1 MAATLAAYGMYSQSA
16 VLNDVVLTL
25 NEAGF
30 VNEDICM
37 MLSPTHPI
45 AAMVREAGFHS
56 GSETTSVSAN
66 LIGWLSKFG
75 AVIIPTVG
83 FFIRSQAYFHA
94 LLSSPDAP
102 GLCGNSTS
110 LSGLGF
116 SENDA
121 VRFEKQV
128 RQDGVL
134 VYIACQAS
142 ANIEWAME
150 LLRRT
155 GARETA
161 TLEVAEEVLAV
172 A

>member
-16 VLNDVVLTL
+16 ALNDVVLTL

-30 VNEDICM
+30 MNEDICM

-45 AAMVREAGFHS
+45 AAMVREAGFNS
-56 GSETTSVSAN
+56 GCETSSVSAD

-116 SENDA
+116 PDNDA
-121 VRFEKQV
+121 LRFENQV

-134 VYIACQAS
+134 VYVACLENAK
-142 ANIEWAME
+142 IDWAMQ
-150 LLRRT
+150 LFRRT
-155 GARETA
+155 GASEAA
-161 TLEVAEEVLAV
+161 TLEVAEEMFAV